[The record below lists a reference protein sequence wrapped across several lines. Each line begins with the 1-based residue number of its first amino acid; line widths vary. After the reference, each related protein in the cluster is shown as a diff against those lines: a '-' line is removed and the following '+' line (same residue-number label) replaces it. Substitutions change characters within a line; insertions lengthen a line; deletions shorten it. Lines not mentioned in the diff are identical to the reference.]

1 LSYTSG
7 RGRAA
12 SFALGVIFVVGC
24 GQTAVPTGTPSTP
37 ATTATA
43 AQSAAPSSPA
53 GSAAPSSPAPS
64 ASPVAE
70 LLPIAGTWRVRK
82 VLSQEDRT
90 GLISDRTFD
99 EETYSIA
106 VGCETEPCDTIELTT
121 TPLGLASPA
130 KTTKLTRDGA
140 FYSSGNE
147 APETI
152 DCRTVDGDRV
162 AGGATAKNTLRL
174 WIATDRPAGTS
185 VKLTVL
191 RGDIELVIT
200 PTSVGESA
208 GCEGQTAS
216 FELSGRREEVAV
228 RDPNGPTQLDLK
240 PPPNATFVR
249 LPRLTARIAN
259 ATIRYFGITGD
270 TSPELAMSVAR
281 GGATACGVIDYEWFR
296 GDARPSACTIT
307 YMTDIE
313 ESIRTS
319 IDSSGTCR
327 ITAARFQSRY
337 VVNLPRWTAPARVP
351 KRLLD
356 WWRRIVDFIAVHEG
370 GHVKIGRDYIKKLNA
385 RLTGKDCAQAEEV
398 IGAWAKQHAAA
409 QEAFD
414 RAEYQKPW
422 PRPAAGY

>member
-1 LSYTSG
+1 LSNTSG
-7 RGRAA
+7 RSRAA
-12 SFALGVIFVVGC
+12 TVALALIVVVGC
-24 GQTAVPTGTPSTP
+24 GQTAIPTAAPPTSAAP
-37 ATTATA
+37 ATTAP
-43 AQSAAPSSPA
+43 SASAPSPSN
-53 GSAAPSSPAPS
+53 GTSSSPTPS

-82 VLSQEDRT
+82 VLAREDRT

-106 VGCETEPCDTIELTT
+106 VGCDAEPCDTVELTT

-140 FYSSGNE
+140 FYSSADE
-147 APETI
+147 AAETI
-152 DCRTVDGDRV
+152 DCRTVEGDRV

-191 RGDIELVIT
+191 KGDIGLVVT

-208 GCEGQTAS
+208 GCEAQTAT
-216 FELSGRREEVAV
+216 FELSGRREEVAI

-240 PPPNATFVR
+240 PPPGAALVR

-259 ATIRYFGITGD
+259 ATIHYFAITGD
-270 TSPELAMSVAR
+270 TSPELAVSVAR

-307 YMTDIE
+307 YLTDTA

-319 IDSSGTCR
+319 LDSTGTCR

-337 VVNLPRWTAPARVP
+337 VVNMPRWTAPARVP

-356 WWRRIVDFIAVHEG
+356 WWRRIVNFIAVHEG
-370 GHVKIGRDYIKKLNA
+370 QHVKIGRDYIKKLNA
-385 RLTGKDCAQAEEV
+385 RLRGKDCTQADE
-398 IGAWAKQHAAA
+398 IIQAWAKQHSAA

-414 RAEYQKPW
+414 RSEYSKPW
-422 PRPAAGY
+422 PQPAAGY

>member
-12 SFALGVIFVVGC
+12 SFALAVIFVVGC
-24 GQTAVPTGTPSTP
+24 GQTAVP
-37 ATTATA
+37 
-43 AQSAAPSSPA
+43 SAAPSSAVTTAPSAVASSPA
-53 GSAAPSSPAPS
+53 SSAAPSSPAPS

-82 VLSQEDRT
+82 VLSQKDRT

-106 VGCETEPCDTIELTT
+106 VGCETEPCDTVELTT

-130 KTTKLTRDGA
+130 KSTMLTRDGA
-140 FYSSGNE
+140 FYSSGDQ

-152 DCRTVDGDRV
+152 DCQTVDGDRV
-162 AGGATAKNTLRL
+162 AGGATAKTTLRL

-191 RGDIELVIT
+191 KGDIELVVT

-208 GCEGQTAS
+208 GCEAQTAS

-240 PPPNATFVR
+240 PPSGATYVR

-259 ATIRYFGITGD
+259 ASIRYFGVTGD
-270 TSPELAMSVAR
+270 TSLELAMSIAR
-281 GGATACGVIDYEWFR
+281 GGASACGVIDYEWFR

-307 YMTDIE
+307 YLTDTE
-313 ESIRTS
+313 ESIRTGL
-319 IDSSGTCR
+319 DGSGNCR
-327 ITAARFQSRY
+327 IRTARFASRY
-337 VVNLPRWTAPARVP
+337 VVNMPRWTEPARVP

-356 WWRRIVDFIAVHEG
+356 WWRRIIDFIAVHEA

-385 RLTGKDCAQAEEV
+385 RLTGKDCAQTDEI

-414 RAEYQKPW
+414 RAEYDKPW

>member
-1 LSYTSG
+1 LSYTSR

-12 SFALGVIFVVGC
+12 TFALAVIFVVGC
-24 GQTAVPTGTPSTP
+24 GQTAVPTASPSTSAAP
-37 ATTATA
+37 ATSPASPSPASST
-43 AQSAAPSSPA
+43 APSSP
-53 GSAAPSSPAPS
+53 PPS

-82 VLSQEDRT
+82 VLAHEDRT

-106 VGCETEPCDTIELTT
+106 VGCSEEPCDSVELTT
-121 TPLGLASPA
+121 TPLGLTSPA

-140 FYSSGNE
+140 FYSSGDE

-162 AGGATAKNTLRL
+162 AGGATAKTTLRL

-191 RGDIELVIT
+191 KGDIELVIT

-208 GCEGQTAS
+208 GCEAQTAS

-240 PPPNATFVR
+240 PPRGATYVR
-249 LPRLTARIAN
+249 LPKLSTPIAN
-259 ATIRYFGITGD
+259 ATVHYFGVTGD
-270 TSPELAMSVAR
+270 TSLELALSVAR
-281 GGATACGVIDYEWFR
+281 GGTKACGLIDYEWFQ
-296 GDARPSACTIT
+296 GDARPSACAIT
-307 YMTDIE
+307 YMTDVE
-313 ESIRTS
+313 ESITTD
-319 IDSSGTCR
+319 IDASGACR
-327 ITAARFQSRY
+327 ITSARFQSRY
-337 VVNLPRWTAPARVP
+337 VVNMPRWTGPARVP

-356 WWRRIVDFIAVHEG
+356 WWRKIIDFIAVHEG
-370 GHVKIGRDYIKKLNA
+370 GHVKIGREHIRKLNA
-385 RLTGKDCAQAEEV
+385 RLKGKDCTEADDIIQ
-398 IGAWAKQHAAA
+398 AWARGHSAA
-409 QEAFD
+409 QEGFD
-414 RAEYQKPW
+414 RVEYQKPW
-422 PRPAAGY
+422 PQPAAGY

>member
-1 LSYTSG
+1 LSNTSG

-12 SFALGVIFVVGC
+12 TVALALIVVVGC
-24 GQTAVPTGTPSTP
+24 GQTAIPTAAPST
-37 ATTATA
+37 A
-43 AQSAAPSSPA
+43 ASAAPSASAPLPDSSAAPSSPT
-53 GSAAPSSPAPS
+53 PS

-82 VLSQEDRT
+82 VLSQKDRA

-106 VGCETEPCDTIELTT
+106 VGCEAEPCDSVELTT

-140 FYSSGNE
+140 FYSSGSQV
-147 APETI
+147 PETI
-152 DCRTVDGDRV
+152 DCRTVEGDRV
-162 AGGATAKNTLRL
+162 AGGATAKTTIRL

-191 RGDIELVIT
+191 KGDIELVIT
-200 PTSVGESA
+200 PTSIGESA
-208 GCEGQTAS
+208 GCEAETAS
-216 FELSGRREEVAV
+216 LQLSGRREEVAV

-240 PPPNATFVR
+240 PPRSATYVR

-259 ATIRYFGITGD
+259 ATVHYFAIAGD
-270 TSPELAMSVAR
+270 TSPELALSVAR

-307 YMTDIE
+307 YLTDTDA
-313 ESIRTS
+313 SIRTS
-319 IDSSGTCR
+319 LDSSGTCR

-337 VVNLPRWTAPARVP
+337 VVNMPRWTAPARVP

-370 GHVKIGRDYIKKLNA
+370 GHVKIGRDYIRKLNA
-385 RLTGKDCAQAEEV
+385 RLKGKDCTEADEV
-398 IGAWAKQHAAA
+398 IQAWAKQHAAA
-409 QEAFD
+409 QEAYD
-414 RAEYQKPW
+414 RSEYSKPW
-422 PRPAAGY
+422 PQPAAGY